1 MSAVPKLRFP
11 EFDGEW
17 LETNIGSC
25 GTFYYGKSA
34 PKWSVSE
41 DAPTPCIRYGELY
54 TKFGATVDKIYSR
67 TNIDPAKLRFSK
79 GGEVLVP
86 RVGEDPRDFAKCTM
100 LPFSGVAI
108 GEMISVFETDQNS
121 LFFTY
126 YFNTMKNQFAK
137 MVAGGNPSNLYY
149 ENLKPLAIWRPSLP
163 EQQKIASFLSS
174 VDKKIDLLRQKK
186 DTLEL
191 YKKGLM
197 QKIFSQ
203 EIRFKQDDGSDFPD
217 WEEVALGEYSSFL
230 FTNSLSRAD
239 LADEGLV
246 QNIHYGDIHT
256 RFSSQY
262 DQHVETTPY
271 VSDLKIAAKLHKSN
285 QLQRGDVVIAD
296 ASEDYAD
303 IGKAIEI
310 ISASNTPLF
319 AGLHT
324 IAMRPDSAKFTVGF
338 SSYLFQSTEV
348 RRQIHRLAQGAKV
361 LGLSK
366 GNIQSLMV
374 SLPCLGEQKKIAE
387 FISAVDRQ
395 NNKLVRIIEN
405 METFKKGLL
414 QQMFV

>member
-25 GTFYYGKSA
+25 GSFYYGKSA

-67 TNIDPAKLRFSK
+67 TNIDREKLRFSK

-149 ENLKPLAIWRPSLP
+149 ENLKPLPIWRPSLP

-186 DTLEL
+186 DALEL

-217 WEEVALGEYSSFL
+217 WEEVALGEVVEVNSDKRKVPNKFHYIDLESVKGGVLTAPQEIFSSDAPSRAQRVLSRGDILFQLVRPYQMNNLFFDCDGHFVASTGYAQLRSENNRFL
-230 FTNSLSRAD
+230 FYLVHYEEFVAEVLKRSTGSNYPAINSNDLKTIQVSIPAIKEQEKIADFLSALDARI
-239 LADEGLV
+239 
-246 QNIHYGDIHT
+246 QNT
-256 RFSSQY
+256 SSQI
-262 DQHVETTPY
+262 DQ
-271 VSDLKIAAKLHKSN
+271 
-285 QLQRGDVVIAD
+285 
-296 ASEDYAD
+296 
-303 IGKAIEI
+303 
-310 ISASNTPLF
+310 
-319 AGLHT
+319 
-324 IAMRPDSAKFTVGF
+324 
-338 SSYLFQSTEV
+338 
-348 RRQIHRLAQGAKV
+348 
-361 LGLSK
+361 
-366 GNIQSLMV
+366 
-374 SLPCLGEQKKIAE
+374 
-387 FISAVDRQ
+387 
-395 NNKLVRIIEN
+395 

>member
-25 GTFYYGKSA
+25 GNFYYGKSA

-67 TNIDPAKLRFSK
+67 TNIAPAKLRFSK

-149 ENLKPLAIWRPSLP
+149 ENLKPLPIWRPSLP

-186 DTLEL
+186 DALEL

-203 EIRFKQDDGSDFPD
+203 EIRFKRDNGSDFPD
-217 WEEVALGEYSSFL
+217 WEDVPF
-230 FTNSLSRAD
+230 NR
-239 LADEGLV
+239 LAE
-246 QNIHYGDIHT
+246 
-256 RFSSQY
+256 RK
-262 DQHVETTPY
+262 
-271 VSDLKIAAKLHKSN
+271 SDRHKSGKVNVLKI
-285 QLQRGDVVIAD
+285 
-296 ASEDYAD
+296 
-303 IGKAIEI
+303 IE
-310 ISASNTPLF
+310 L
-319 AGLHT
+319 
-324 IAMRPDSAKFTVGF
+324 
-338 SSYLFQSTEV
+338 E
-348 RRQIHRLAQGAKV
+348 
-361 LGLSK
+361 
-366 GNIQSLMV
+366 NIQSSQG
-374 SLPCLGEQKKIAE
+374 SLTGDIQEKIPSLNNHIFQANDVLFGKLRPYLQKWFYAKFSGACSSEIWVLRARQGVDSEFLYYLVQSEQFLTLTQMSSGSKMPRADWKVIAASEFQLPSLAEQVKISRLLAGIDQK
-387 FISAVDRQ
+387 IS
-395 NNKLVRIIEN
+395 KLAAFSEQ